1 MISSHVHSTRLCHL
15 SVENEDVRYHNASF
29 ESSGKNNSSTEPT
42 ELLNRVPFF
51 CAGGAT
57 SPLPKKKLII
67 FSSGESGNGDVAP
80 PAISLR
86 HPVPHYRNMSKR
98 IAD

>member
-51 CAGGAT
+51 CIGRGSVLAA
-57 SPLPKKKLII
+57 
-67 FSSGESGNGDVAP
+67 
-80 PAISLR
+80 
-86 HPVPHYRNMSKR
+86 
-98 IAD
+98 

>member
-29 ESSGKNNSSTEPT
+29 ESSGKNNSLGKPQGSKGQPCEWDI
-42 ELLNRVPFF
+42 L
-51 CAGGAT
+51 AA
-57 SPLPKKKLII
+57 
-67 FSSGESGNGDVAP
+67 
-80 PAISLR
+80 
-86 HPVPHYRNMSKR
+86 RNMSKR